1 MKGILVTQNLF
12 IDFLGNRRSVTAK
25 KMKRGKIK
33 KDHLRQILS
42 VGIRVPDHGALKPWR
57 LIVITGAKRKQ
68 IDEEVIFPEFM
79 KANPNASFEKQS
91 IEKARLQRA
100 DVVIV
105 VISSPVQHK
114 SIPEWEMQLSA
125 GAVCTTLLYAAQSL
139 DYAAQW
145 LTEWYSYNQKM
156 LETIGAKP
164 KKEKIAGFI
173 YIGEKVAAPVERTRP
188 TFETVVSYL

>member
-1 MKGILVTQNLF
+1 MTQNLF

-25 KMKRGKIK
+25 KMIRGKIK

-57 LIVITGAKRKQ
+57 LVVITGAKRKQ

-79 KANPNASFEKQS
+79 KANPNASPEKQS
-91 IEKARLQRA
+91 IEKIRLQRA
-100 DVVIV
+100 DVVIA

-156 LETIGAKP
+156 LETIGGIP

-173 YIGEKVAAPVERTRP
+173 YIGEKLAAPLERTRP